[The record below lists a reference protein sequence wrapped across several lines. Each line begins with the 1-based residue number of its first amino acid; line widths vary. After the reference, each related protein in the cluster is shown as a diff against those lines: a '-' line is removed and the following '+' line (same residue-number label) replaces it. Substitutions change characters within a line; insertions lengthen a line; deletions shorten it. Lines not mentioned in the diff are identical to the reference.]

1 MLTRCIFCHR
11 PFPHNGSLSHLRT
24 GRGFAHDPD
33 RGRLW
38 IVCGNCRRWNL
49 CPTEERGE
57 ALEELT
63 RLSRDRGRLL
73 ANTDNISLLDVEGL
87 AVVRVGAAGL
97 EERSWW
103 RYGREFLRRRAS
115 YKSPKSLLTAY
126 AYGAMAYLSES
137 VGLNDHH
144 MSIRWD
150 DTLTSYVLRWRRFG
164 WAAWFG
170 RVPCPNCRSVVRALR
185 FDSSWWLYPKIGEG
199 GEVSLGVPCPRCD
212 PWTPAKV
219 CNLDGPEAV
228 NVLRRVLAYQHIA
241 GASRGTVLSAVK
253 EIESAGSSE
262 EFSKSVASGETPLRQ
277 LPIARSIALEIALNE
292 AVERQMMAQEL
303 RALEFMWK
311 REEELARIIDEELS
325 HSSVLGR
332 YLRRIPRG
340 IVPPRKP

>member
-38 IVCGNCRRWNL
+38 IVCANCRRWNL
-49 CPTEERGE
+49 CPIEDRGE
-57 ALEELT
+57 ALEELA
-63 RLSRDRGRLL
+63 RLTRDRGRLM
-73 ANTDNISLLDVEGL
+73 ANTDNISLLEVEGL
-87 AVVRVGAAGL
+87 PVVRVGAAGL

-137 VGLNDHH
+137 IGLNDHH

-150 DTLTSYVLRWRRFG
+150 DTLTSYILRWRRFG

-185 FDSSWWLYPKIGEG
+185 FDSSWWLYPRIEES

-212 PWTPAKV
+212 PWTPDKV
-219 CNLDGPEAV
+219 CHLDGPEAV

-241 GASRGTVLSAVK
+241 GATRGTVLAAVK
-253 EIESAGSSE
+253 EIEDAGSTE
-262 EFSKSVASGETPLRQ
+262 EFTKSVASGEAPLRQ

-303 RALEFMWK
+303 KALEFMWK

-325 HSSVLGR
+325 HSGVWQR
-332 YLRRIPRG
+332 HIQRIPRG
-340 IVPPRKP
+340 IVPPRKL